1 MTISFKRRQLSI
13 GLPLA
18 FGLGGIAL
26 ELRAAT
32 SPLAELER
40 HYGGRL
46 GVFAVDTGS
55 GKTLEHRA
63 DERFLMCSTFKGMLA
78 AQVLARV
85 DQGKESLQR
94 SIPYTRK
101 DLIFTSPTTLAN
113 VGRGSMTVGELCQ
126 ATVELSDNTAAIL
139 LMRNAGG
146 PEGLTAFMRS
156 LGDTVTRSDRYEP
169 MSNQYSGE
177 LDTTTPRAIVGNA
190 RNILAGDV
198 LSPDARQQLED
209 WMIACRPGRNRLRAA
224 LPAGWQAG
232 DRPGTS
238 VERQTNDYAIVRPPQ
253 RSPLFVA
260 AYYDAPKLNMP
271 RREAALREAGEIFVA
286 WAKTSYR

>member
-1 MTISFKRRQLSI
+1 MTISFKRRQLSF

-18 FGLGGIAL
+18 LGLAGVAP
-26 ELRAAT
+26 ELRATT
-32 SPLAELER
+32 SPLGELER
-40 HYGGRL
+40 RHGGRL
-46 GVFAVDTGS
+46 GVFAIDTGS
-55 GKTLEHRA
+55 GKMLEHRA

-94 SIPYTRK
+94 PIRYTRK

-113 VGRGSMTVGELCQ
+113 VERGTMTVGELCQ
-126 ATVELSDNTAAIL
+126 AAVELSDNTAAIL

-169 MSNQYSGE
+169 TSNQYSGE
-177 LDTTTPRAIVGNA
+177 LDTTTPRAIVGAA
-190 RNILAGDV
+190 RNILTGDV
-198 LSPDARQQLED
+198 LSLPARRQLED
-209 WMIACRPGRNRLRAA
+209 WMIACLPGRNRLRAA
-224 LPAGWQAG
+224 LPADWQAG

-238 VERQTNDYAIVRPPQ
+238 VDRQTNDYAIVRPP
-253 RSPLFVA
+253 RRNPLFVA
-260 AYYDAPKLNMP
+260 AYYDAPALDMP
-271 RREAALREAGEIFVA
+271 SREAVLREAGEIFVA
-286 WAKTSYR
+286 WARSSA

>member
-13 GLPLA
+13 GIPLA
-18 FGLGGIAL
+18 CGLGGIAPD
-26 ELRAAT
+26 LRAAT
-32 SPLAELER
+32 SLLAELER
-40 HYGGRL
+40 RHGGRL
-46 GVFAVDTGS
+46 GMFAIDAGS
-55 GKTLEHRA
+55 GKMLEHRA

-94 SIPYTRK
+94 SIRYTKK

-156 LGDTVTRSDRYEP
+156 LGDTMTRSDRYEP
-169 MSNQYSGE
+169 TSNQYSGE
-177 LDTTTPRAIVGNA
+177 LDTTTPRAIVGAA
-190 RNILAGDV
+190 RNILTGDV
-198 LSPDARQQLED
+198 LSPHARRQLED
-209 WMIACRPGRNRLRAA
+209 WMIACLPGRNRLRAA
-224 LPAGWQAG
+224 LPADWQAG

-238 VERQTNDYAIVRPPQ
+238 VDRQTNDYAIVRPP
-253 RSPLFVA
+253 RRDPLLVA
-260 AYYDAPKLNMP
+260 AYYDAPALDMP
-271 RREAALREAGEIFVA
+271 GREAVLREAGEIFVA
-286 WAKTSYR
+286 WARTSA